1 MIMKYKEN
9 ETLKETTATELSNE
23 ETLVDTL
30 TTDKETLY
38 QSIRKIIDLRIKI
51 LEDSLTDLK
60 DAFTQLEGLYNERD
74 D

>member
-1 MIMKYKEN
+1 MKYKEN
-9 ETLKETTATELSNE
+9 ETLKETTATELSKE
-23 ETLVDTL
+23 ETPADTL

>member
-1 MIMKYKEN
+1 MKYKEN
-9 ETLKETTATELSNE
+9 ETWKETTATELSKE
-23 ETLVDTL
+23 ETPADTL
-30 TTDKETLY
+30 TIDKETLY

-60 DAFTQLEGLYNERD
+60 DAFMQLEGLYNERD

>member
-1 MIMKYKEN
+1 MKYKEN

-38 QSIRKIIDLRIKI
+38 QSICKIIDLRIKI

>member
-1 MIMKYKEN
+1 MKYKEN

-51 LEDSLTDLK
+51 LEDSLIDLK

>member
-1 MIMKYKEN
+1 MKYKEN
-9 ETLKETTATELSNE
+9 ETLKEVTTTEVSNE
-23 ETLVDTL
+23 ETPVDTP

-38 QSIRKIIDLRIKI
+38 SSIRKVIDLRIKI

-60 DAFTQLEGLYNERD
+60 NLLVQLEYLYNERD

>member
-1 MIMKYKEN
+1 MKYKEN
-9 ETLKETTATELSNE
+9 ETLKETTTTELSNE

>member
-1 MIMKYKEN
+1 MKYKEN
-9 ETLKETTATELSNE
+9 ETLKETTTTELSKE
-23 ETLVDTL
+23 ETPADTL

-60 DAFTQLEGLYNERD
+60 DAFMQLEDLYNERD

>member
-1 MIMKYKEN
+1 MKYKEN
-9 ETLKETTATELSNE
+9 ETLKETTATKLSNE
-23 ETLVDTL
+23 ETPADTL

-51 LEDSLTDLK
+51 LEDSLIDLK
-60 DAFTQLEGLYNERD
+60 DAFTQLEGLYNEKD

>member
-1 MIMKYKEN
+1 MKYKEN
-9 ETLKETTATELSNE
+9 ETLKETTTTELSKE
-23 ETLVDTL
+23 ETPVDTL

-60 DAFTQLEGLYNERD
+60 SAFTQLEDLYNERD

>member
-1 MIMKYKEN
+1 MKYKEN
-9 ETLKETTATELSNE
+9 ETLKEATTTEVSNE
-23 ETLVDTL
+23 ETPVDTP

-38 QSIRKIIDLRIKI
+38 SSIRKVIDLRIKI

>member
-1 MIMKYKEN
+1 MKYKEN
-9 ETLKETTATELSNE
+9 ETLKEVTTTEVSNE
-23 ETLVDTL
+23 ETPVDTP

-38 QSIRKIIDLRIKI
+38 SSIRKVIDLRIKI

-60 DAFTQLEGLYNERD
+60 NLLVQLEDLYNERD

>member
-1 MIMKYKEN
+1 MKYKEN
-9 ETLKETTATELSNE
+9 ETLKETTTTELSNE

-60 DAFTQLEGLYNERD
+60 DAFMQLEGLFNERD

>member
-1 MIMKYKEN
+1 MKYKEN

-23 ETLVDTL
+23 ETPADTL

-38 QSIRKIIDLRIKI
+38 QSIRKIIDLRSKI

-60 DAFTQLEGLYNERD
+60 DAFMQLEGLYNEKD

>member
-1 MIMKYKEN
+1 MKYKEN
-9 ETLKETTATELSNE
+9 ETVKETTATELSNE

-51 LEDSLTDLK
+51 LEDSLIDLK

>member
-1 MIMKYKEN
+1 MKYKEN

-60 DAFTQLEGLYNERD
+60 DAFMQLEGLYNERYD
-74 D
+74 

>member
-1 MIMKYKEN
+1 MKYKEN

-60 DAFTQLEGLYNERD
+60 DAFMQLEGLYNERD

>member
-1 MIMKYKEN
+1 MKYKEN

>member
-1 MIMKYKEN
+1 MKYKEN
-9 ETLKETTATELSNE
+9 ETLKEATTTEVSIE
-23 ETLVDTL
+23 ETSVDTP

-38 QSIRKIIDLRIKI
+38 SSILKVINLRIKI

-60 DAFTQLEGLYNERD
+60 NLLAQLEDLYNERD

>member
-1 MIMKYKEN
+1 MKYKEN

-23 ETLVDTL
+23 ETPADTL

-60 DAFTQLEGLYNERD
+60 DAFMQLEGLYNEKD

>member
-1 MIMKYKEN
+1 MKYKEN
-9 ETLKETTATELSNE
+9 ETLKEATTIEVSVK
-23 ETLVDTL
+23 ETPVDTP

-38 QSIRKIIDLRIKI
+38 LSIRKVIDLRIKI

-60 DAFTQLEGLYNERD
+60 NLLAQLEDLYNERD

>member
-1 MIMKYKEN
+1 MKYKEN
-9 ETLKETTATELSNE
+9 ETLKEATTTEVSNE
-23 ETLVDTL
+23 ETPVDTP

-38 QSIRKIIDLRIKI
+38 SSILKVIDLRIKI

-60 DAFTQLEGLYNERD
+60 DAFMQLEGLYNERD

>member
-1 MIMKYKEN
+1 MKYKEN

-51 LEDSLTDLK
+51 LEDSLADLK
-60 DAFTQLEGLYNERD
+60 NAYTQLEDLYNERD
-74 D
+74 N

>member
-1 MIMKYKEN
+1 MKYKEN

-23 ETLVDTL
+23 ETSADTL

-60 DAFTQLEGLYNERD
+60 DAFTQLEGLYNEKD